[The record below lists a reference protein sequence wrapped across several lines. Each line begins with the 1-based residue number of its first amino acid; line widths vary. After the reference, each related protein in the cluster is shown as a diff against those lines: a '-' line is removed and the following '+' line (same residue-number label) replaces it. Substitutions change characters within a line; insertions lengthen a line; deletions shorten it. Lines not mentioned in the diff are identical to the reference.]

1 MCASAHKNSAME
13 LAWHEEKF
21 RRCKKWR
28 YQIKSKILNFTA
40 LILGVARCKEK
51 SCEEV
56 IENGRK
62 EKER

>member
-1 MCASAHKNSAME
+1 VNKNSVMD

-28 YQIKSKILNFTA
+28 YQIKSKIPNFTT

-51 SCEEV
+51 SYKEV

-62 EKER
+62 EKEC